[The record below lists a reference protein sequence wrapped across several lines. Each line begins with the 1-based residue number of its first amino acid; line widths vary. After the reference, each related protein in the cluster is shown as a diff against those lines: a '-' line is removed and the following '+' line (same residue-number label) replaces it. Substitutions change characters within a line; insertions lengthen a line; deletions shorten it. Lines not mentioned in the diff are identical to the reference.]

1 MFFPYIKDIA
11 IKDVIKISI
20 DHTIGEAIDKMI
32 HGGHRN
38 IVIEDG
44 HFFHILLAKD
54 ILTLEYS
61 DLDLKQPISHAELHR
76 LPQVH
81 EDDNLLES
89 LHFLQEPIEYIASVN
104 NDGDLVGLVS
114 HTDIIN
120 STDPEILMENYCI
133 GEIVKNQRSDIWVK
147 PDEPINLVMAKMKT
161 QNKDCAIIIADNI
174 PTGIFTIKDVLALY
188 RDKGDI
194 SQPISAFMTKNIE
207 CCEANISIRKA
218 IEFIKERHFKRL
230 VVVDSNR
237 HIVGMI
243 LQKEIISIAYN
254 NWTLIMKQ
262 HQAELKE
269 INSLLSTQ
277 AERYKKLAA
286 IDPLTELYN
295 RHRFIE
301 LYTTECIA
309 MKKRNHPMSLIM
321 LDIDFFKKI
330 NDNYGHNT
338 GDDVLRKVSKIIQTP
353 IRHIDII
360 CRWGGEEFV
369 ILLPT
374 ADKNQALSLA
384 EKLRHLVE
392 QTEMPSG
399 IKVTASLGV
408 TTIKNHD
415 TLESS
420 ISRADQALYAAKRQG
435 RNRSVLFTEQ

>member
-32 HGGHRN
+32 SGGHRN

-61 DLDLKQPISHAELHR
+61 ELDLKQPISKAKLHR

-81 EDDNLLES
+81 EDENLLES

-104 NDGDLVGLVS
+104 DVGDLAGLVS

-147 PDEPINLVMAKMKT
+147 PDEPSNLVMAKMKT
-161 QNKDCAIIIADNI
+161 QNKDCAIIVADNI
-174 PTGIFTIKDVLALY
+174 PIGIFTIKDVLALY

-230 VVVDSNR
+230 VVVDSKR

-269 INSLLSTQ
+269 INSLLSSQ
-277 AERYKKLAA
+277 AERYKQLAA

-301 LYTTECIA
+301 LYTTEFIA
-309 MKKRNHPMSLIM
+309 MQQRKHPMSLIM

-330 NDNYGHNT
+330 NDNYGHNM
-338 GDDVLRKVSKIIQTP
+338 GDDVLRKVSKIIQMP

-369 ILLPT
+369 VLLPT
-374 ADKNQALSLA
+374 ADKKQALSLA
-384 EKLRHLVE
+384 EKLRHIVE
-392 QTEMPSG
+392 QTEMPGG

-408 TTIKNHD
+408 TSINSHD
-415 TLESS
+415 TLEST
-420 ISRADQALYAAKRQG
+420 ISRADQALYDAKRQG
-435 RNRSVLFTEQ
+435 RNRSVLFREQ